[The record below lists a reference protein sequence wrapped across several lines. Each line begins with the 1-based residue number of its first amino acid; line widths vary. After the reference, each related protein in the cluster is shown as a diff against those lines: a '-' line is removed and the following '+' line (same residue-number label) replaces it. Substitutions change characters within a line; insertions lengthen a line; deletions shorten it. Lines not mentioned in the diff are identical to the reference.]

1 METLSFPAALALI
14 DDRSAALRTAAAAA
28 GMAAPVPGCPDWT
41 VADLV
46 AHLGAVQLFWAA
58 DVAAG
63 PASDPPAEDAGG
75 DREPDGDLIEW
86 SADATARL
94 VAALTDAGPDR
105 MCWTWWEETAVA
117 PNTAGAVARHQVQ
130 EAGVHAFDAQQAGGR
145 AEPLP
150 PAVAA
155 DGVAEYLTVELPTNG
170 PWPYEAGTVVL
181 ETGAGGT
188 WLVNLGLG
196 PEGVHV
202 LEGGAHGHAH
212 RTATVTA
219 DPSDMVL
226 SFYRRDIGH
235 ALQVDGDPDLVPQ
248 LLAWPNL
255 D

>member
-1 METLSFPAALALI
+1 MDPLSFPAALALI

-28 GMAAPVPGCPDWT
+28 GMTTQVPGCPAWT

-46 AHLGAVQLFWAA
+46 AHLGVVQLFWAA
-58 DVAAG
+58 DVVAG
-63 PASDPPAEDAGG
+63 PASDPPPDDAVG
-75 DREPDGDLIEW
+75 DTEPQGELLEW

-94 VAALTDAGPDR
+94 LAALTDAGPDR

-130 EAGVHAFDAQQAGGR
+130 EAGVHAYDAQQAGGR

-150 PAVAA
+150 SAVAA

-170 PWPYEAGTVVL
+170 PWPYEPGTVVL

-188 WLVNLGLG
+188 WLVSLM

-202 LEGGAHGHAH
+202 LEGGAHGHVN

-235 ALQVDGDPDLVPQ
+235 PLQIDGDPDLVPQ

-255 D
+255 E